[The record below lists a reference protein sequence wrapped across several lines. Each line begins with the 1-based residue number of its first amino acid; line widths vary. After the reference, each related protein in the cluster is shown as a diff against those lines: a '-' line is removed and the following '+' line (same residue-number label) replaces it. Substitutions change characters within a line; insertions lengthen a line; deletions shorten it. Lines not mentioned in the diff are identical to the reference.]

1 MLVGLDDSESVFFLG
16 HPVHMTTHWIYHAC
30 EWNCSLLMEIVQFEL
45 TGEYSSALES
55 ECFNEQLR
63 CIDFLSISC
72 FLMRCLCVNLIFQ
85 MSILLTSCCW
95 KKGSHWDDR
104 GKRRKQGRKRF
115 KILKKVHQR
124 RKFVP
129 FVNFLSFFESPS
141 SINITNVN
149 WFMYCCSLHS
159 IWKCTCQLESY
170 WI

>member
-1 MLVGLDDSESVFFLG
+1 MHVNEIAHYLWKSFNLNLPVNIQVLWRASVSMNNCDVLIFL
-16 HPVHMTTHWIYHAC
+16 
-30 EWNCSLLMEIVQFEL
+30 
-45 TGEYSSALES
+45 
-55 ECFNEQLR
+55 R
-63 CIDFLSISC
+63 ISC
-72 FLMRCLCVNLIFQ
+72 FLMRCLWVNLIFQ
-85 MSILLTSCCW
+85 ISILLTSCCW

-149 WFMYCCSLHS
+149 WFMYCWSLHS

>member
-1 MLVGLDDSESVFFLG
+1 MHVNEIAHYLWKSFNLNLLLNIQVLWRASVSMNNCDVLIFL
-16 HPVHMTTHWIYHAC
+16 
-30 EWNCSLLMEIVQFEL
+30 
-45 TGEYSSALES
+45 
-55 ECFNEQLR
+55 R
-63 CIDFLSISC
+63 ISC
-72 FLMRCLCVNLIFQ
+72 FLMRCLWVNLIFQ
-85 MSILLTSCCW
+85 MSILLTSSCW

-104 GKRRKQGRKRF
+104 GKRRKNKEKRF
-115 KILKKVHQR
+115 KRLKKVHQR

-149 WFMYCCSLHS
+149 WIMYCWSLHP

>member
-1 MLVGLDDSESVFFLG
+1 MHVNEIAHYLWKSFNLNLLLNIQVLWRASVS
-16 HPVHMTTHWIYHAC
+16 MN
-30 EWNCSLLMEIVQFEL
+30 NCDVLI
-45 TGEYSSALES
+45 
-55 ECFNEQLR
+55 CLR
-63 CIDFLSISC
+63 ISC
-72 FLMRCLCVNLIFQ
+72 FLMRCLWVNLIFQ
-85 MSILLTSCCW
+85 MSILLTSSCW

-104 GKRRKQGRKRF
+104 GKRRKNKEKRF
-115 KILKKVHQR
+115 KRLKKVHQR

-149 WFMYCCSLHS
+149 WIMYCWSLHP

>member
-1 MLVGLDDSESVFFLG
+1 MHVNEIAHYLWKSFNLNLLLNIQVLWRASVSMNNCDVLIFL
-16 HPVHMTTHWIYHAC
+16 
-30 EWNCSLLMEIVQFEL
+30 
-45 TGEYSSALES
+45 
-55 ECFNEQLR
+55 R
-63 CIDFLSISC
+63 ISC
-72 FLMRCLCVNLIFQ
+72 FLMRCLWVNLIFQ
-85 MSILLTSCCW
+85 MSTLLTSSCW

-104 GKRRKQGRKRF
+104 GKRRKNKEKRF
-115 KILKKVHQR
+115 KRLKKVHQR

-149 WFMYCCSLHS
+149 WIMYCWSLHP